1 MLILSLL
8 IGALN
13 KGFRQTAG
21 YGNDLVEN
29 TGGSRVKMSEDEIE
43 VVAAARFSILRAV
56 SPPPD
61 QPRTSSPSNKHFL
74 FLIVPNRILS

>member
-13 KGFRQTAG
+13 KSVRQSAG

-29 TGGSRVKMSEDEIE
+29 TGGSRVTMSEDEIE
-43 VVAAARFSILRAV
+43 VVAAARFSILRPV
-56 SPPPD
+56 SHTPD
-61 QPRTSSPSNKHFL
+61 QPRTSFPSNKHFL
-74 FLIVPNRILS
+74 FLYE